1 MKTRHFVPQMQS
13 GAMCLPS
20 PSSLRGL
27 SQTHPLLAISLLRA
41 KLFSFQI
48 ISNNKDRDGKEG
60 LILSY
65 LIIRGKE
72 IDRRWAGLASSC
84 PWTFLTK
91 EKLVHLAH
99 DLSWGYKR
107 NWRGSKEIEENT
119 QFLAQLYGSFYNE
132 TMGSILSFFYD
143 GGIWILLR
151 PPRSLIN
158 FRIKS
163 GGDLWDLVYFSL
175 LSGIMLPLPFLK
187 WILYLPLVSL
197 KWETY
202 PSGFFVC
209 FGLRVYGV
217 YKVGK
222 KRCKKLWL

>member
-72 IDRRWAGLASSC
+72 IDRR
-84 PWTFLTK
+84 
-91 EKLVHLAH
+91 
-99 DLSWGYKR
+99 
-107 NWRGSKEIEENT
+107 
-119 QFLAQLYGSFYNE
+119 
-132 TMGSILSFFYD
+132 
-143 GGIWILLR
+143 
-151 PPRSLIN
+151 
-158 FRIKS
+158 
-163 GGDLWDLVYFSL
+163 
-175 LSGIMLPLPFLK
+175 
-187 WILYLPLVSL
+187 
-197 KWETY
+197 
-202 PSGFFVC
+202 
-209 FGLRVYGV
+209 
-217 YKVGK
+217 
-222 KRCKKLWL
+222 